1 MALNMNKN
9 LKLYYS
15 IGEVAKMFDINES
28 TLRYWE
34 SEFPHLKPKTNSKN
48 VRQYTEKDIEQ
59 IKVIYNLV
67 KVRGFKLAAARKMLN
82 ENRKNVDKSAD
93 ILEMMINLRDELK
106 NLKILLDSIVLLFIL
121 KLHFFI
127 FIKSTFTFQTKAI
140 SHSTFTP

>member
-106 NLKILLDSIVLLFIL
+106 N
-121 KLHFFI
+121 
-127 FIKSTFTFQTKAI
+127 
-140 SHSTFTP
+140 

>member
-67 KVRGFKLAAARKMLN
+67 KIRGFKLAAARKMLN

-106 NLKILLDSIVLLFIL
+106 KLKKQLDSIV
-121 KLHFFI
+121 
-127 FIKSTFTFQTKAI
+127 
-140 SHSTFTP
+140 

>member
-15 IGEVAKMFDINES
+15 IGEVAKMFNINES

-106 NLKILLDSIVLLFIL
+106 NLKKQLDSVV
-121 KLHFFI
+121 
-127 FIKSTFTFQTKAI
+127 
-140 SHSTFTP
+140 

>member
-67 KVRGFKLAAARKMLN
+67 KVRGFKLAAERKMLN

-106 NLKILLDSIVLLFIL
+106 NLKKQLDSIV
-121 KLHFFI
+121 
-127 FIKSTFTFQTKAI
+127 
-140 SHSTFTP
+140 

>member
-1 MALNMNKN
+1 MALYMNKN

-106 NLKILLDSIVLLFIL
+106 NLKKQLDSVV
-121 KLHFFI
+121 
-127 FIKSTFTFQTKAI
+127 
-140 SHSTFTP
+140 

>member
-15 IGEVAKMFDINES
+15 IGEVAKMFGINES

-34 SEFPHLKPKTNSKN
+34 SEFPHLKPQTNSKN

-106 NLKILLDSIVLLFIL
+106 NLKKQLDSIV
-121 KLHFFI
+121 
-127 FIKSTFTFQTKAI
+127 
-140 SHSTFTP
+140 

>member
-82 ENRKNVDKSAD
+82 ENRKNVDKSGD

-106 NLKILLDSIVLLFIL
+106 NLKKQLDSIV
-121 KLHFFI
+121 
-127 FIKSTFTFQTKAI
+127 
-140 SHSTFTP
+140 

>member
-106 NLKILLDSIVLLFIL
+106 NLKKQLDSVV
-121 KLHFFI
+121 
-127 FIKSTFTFQTKAI
+127 
-140 SHSTFTP
+140 

>member
-67 KVRGFKLAAARKMLN
+67 KVRGFKIAAARKMLQ
-82 ENRKNVDKSAD
+82 ENRNGVEKSQKVMET
-93 ILEMMINLRDELK
+93 LFSVRDQLK
-106 NLKILLDSIVLLFIL
+106 DLKKQLDGLV
-121 KLHFFI
+121 
-127 FIKSTFTFQTKAI
+127 
-140 SHSTFTP
+140 

>member
-15 IGEVAKMFDINES
+15 IGEVAKMFGINES

-34 SEFPHLKPKTNSKN
+34 SEFPHLKPRTNSKN

-106 NLKILLDSIVLLFIL
+106 NLKKQLDSIV
-121 KLHFFI
+121 
-127 FIKSTFTFQTKAI
+127 
-140 SHSTFTP
+140 

>member
-67 KVRGFKLAAARKMLN
+67 KVRGFKLAATRKMLN

-106 NLKILLDSIVLLFIL
+106 NLKKQLDSIV
-121 KLHFFI
+121 
-127 FIKSTFTFQTKAI
+127 
-140 SHSTFTP
+140 

>member
-67 KVRGFKLAAARKMLN
+67 KVRGFKLAEARKMLN

-106 NLKILLDSIVLLFIL
+106 NLKKQLDSIV
-121 KLHFFI
+121 
-127 FIKSTFTFQTKAI
+127 
-140 SHSTFTP
+140 

>member
-34 SEFPHLKPKTNSKN
+34 SEFPYLKPKTNSKN

-82 ENRKNVDKSAD
+82 ENRKYVDKSAD
-93 ILEMMINLRDELK
+93 ILETMINLRDELK
-106 NLKILLDSIVLLFIL
+106 ELKKQLDSIV
-121 KLHFFI
+121 
-127 FIKSTFTFQTKAI
+127 
-140 SHSTFTP
+140 

>member
-34 SEFPHLKPKTNSKN
+34 SEFPHLKPKTNSMN

-106 NLKILLDSIVLLFIL
+106 NLKKQLDSIV
-121 KLHFFI
+121 
-127 FIKSTFTFQTKAI
+127 
-140 SHSTFTP
+140 

>member
-48 VRQYTEKDIEQ
+48 VRQYTAKDIEQ

-106 NLKILLDSIVLLFIL
+106 NLKKQLDSIV
-121 KLHFFI
+121 
-127 FIKSTFTFQTKAI
+127 
-140 SHSTFTP
+140 

>member
-15 IGEVAKMFDINES
+15 IGEVAKMFGINES

-93 ILEMMINLRDELK
+93 ILEMMINLRHELK
-106 NLKILLDSIVLLFIL
+106 NLKKQLDSIV
-121 KLHFFI
+121 
-127 FIKSTFTFQTKAI
+127 
-140 SHSTFTP
+140 

>member
-67 KVRGFKLAAARKMLN
+67 KVRGFKLTAARKMLN

-106 NLKILLDSIVLLFIL
+106 NLKKQLDSIV
-121 KLHFFI
+121 
-127 FIKSTFTFQTKAI
+127 
-140 SHSTFTP
+140 

>member
-34 SEFPHLKPKTNSKN
+34 SEFPPLKPKTNSKN

-106 NLKILLDSIVLLFIL
+106 NLKKQLDSIV
-121 KLHFFI
+121 
-127 FIKSTFTFQTKAI
+127 
-140 SHSTFTP
+140 

>member
-106 NLKILLDSIVLLFIL
+106 ELKKQLDSIV
-121 KLHFFI
+121 
-127 FIKSTFTFQTKAI
+127 
-140 SHSTFTP
+140 